1 MLDPGKGWRPGP
13 GAPGRQLGQPKEAI
27 RPGTSGAGGGPGDV
41 FFGQRASGEG
51 GGDQA
56 GGVAARGQA
65 EQVELRVDGRYI
77 GLCYGPPGVGKT
89 LSAKY
94 YARWDKIEPC
104 ISGKNIAPAKRREAC
119 PADLLF
125 YTVPVVNAPNQLRND
140 LHALRKAL
148 HDLVLDDLYEERAA
162 RIAAVYE
169 RERQE
174 ADSPLRAGSW
184 YRTSNGADVRRTEAL
199 EQIHDEFRPRFD
211 ARPDPT
217 QLILVDETDRLK
229 IATLEQL
236 RAVFDI
242 GDVGLVLIGMPGL
255 EKRLARYPQLYSRIG
270 FVHLFRPLAADEIRG
285 LLRRQ
290 WCPPGT
296 DLPEEGIADEQAVA
310 SILRI
315 TGGNFRL
322 LARLLTQIARVVEVN
337 AAPKVTPEVVEA
349 ARESL
354 VIGAA

>member
-1 MLDPGKGWRPGP
+1 
-13 GAPGRQLGQPKEAI
+13 
-27 RPGTSGAGGGPGDV
+27 
-41 FFGQRASGEG
+41 
-51 GGDQA
+51 
-56 GGVAARGQA
+56 
-65 EQVELRVDGRYI
+65 
-77 GLCYGPPGVGKT
+77 
-89 LSAKY
+89 
-94 YARWDKIEPC
+94 
-104 ISGKNIAPAKRREAC
+104 
-119 PADLLF
+119 
-125 YTVPVVNAPNQLRND
+125 
-140 LHALRKAL
+140 LRKAL